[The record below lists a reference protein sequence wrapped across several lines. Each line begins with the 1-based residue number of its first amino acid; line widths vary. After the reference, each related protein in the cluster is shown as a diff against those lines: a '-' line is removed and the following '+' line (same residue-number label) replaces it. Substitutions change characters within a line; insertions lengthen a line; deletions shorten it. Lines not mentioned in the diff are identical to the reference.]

1 MALMMLA
8 VINSSMADLPKPSYA
23 RTMLKVSR
31 SLPGET
37 EERKVLTSEG
47 NVATLIIKR
56 RDKSSPEQQTL
67 NEPPKT
73 LQNPQN
79 PTSAILNENV
89 TSSNVSK
96 PAKLEPKT
104 KEDVRKLEEAQIEQL
119 RAKLSDSEGQKSVS
133 KHENVS
139 TSERANITEKV
150 RPVNE
155 GNIDYGNWTPLG
167 TDGRAVRPEES
178 TTEEVY
184 QSWKPVQSDPKTT
197 TEERTNYAR
206 FDPAFPAGGLLLP
219 RHFQDRSQRKLQLAN
234 QAEEKPRYTFLPH
247 QIRSSRTNIGANAAK
262 NRDGKNVPAEVVIR
276 SEINVKSSSKR
287 SPMTLDTDGTPVIH
301 GTRVPDEPMDKVQT
315 WRNARVINNKL
326 IHDNA
331 AGSGDSLDASSSFYP
346 AENVVERQTF
356 ERFFK
361 NVNRR

>member
-1 MALMMLA
+1 MLALMTLA

-56 RDKSSPEQQTL
+56 RDKSTLEQQTP
-67 NEPPKT
+67 NEPPRT
-73 LQNPQN
+73 LQNPQS
-79 PTSAILNENV
+79 PTLSENV
-89 TSSNVSK
+89 TSPNVS
-96 PAKLEPKT
+96 KT

-119 RAKLSDSEGQKSVS
+119 RVKLSDTEGRKSFS

-139 TSERANITEKV
+139 ASITEEA

-167 TDGRAVRPEES
+167 TDGRAVRLEES
-178 TTEEVY
+178 TSEEAY
-184 QSWKPVQSDPKTT
+184 QSWKPVQSDLKTT

-206 FDPAFPAGGLLLP
+206 FDPAFPTGGLLLP
-219 RHFQDRSQRKLQLAN
+219 RHFQDRSQRKLQLAG
-234 QAEEKPRYTFLPH
+234 QGEERPRYTFLPH
-247 QIRSSRTNIGANAAK
+247 QIRSTRTNIGANASK

-276 SEINVKSSSKR
+276 SEINVKSSTKR

-301 GTRVPDEPMDKVQT
+301 GKRVPDEPLDKVQT

-326 IHDNA
+326 IRDNA
-331 AGSGDSLDASSSFYP
+331 GGSGDSLDASSSFYP